1 MDTSRQAKLK
11 LTKSRVFKS
20 EIPYEIITLEDK
32 INGDE
37 YDFNIY
43 DDCDVPFLND
53 KTEMGKVIR
62 KTIIDGDIDDD
73 CATDNEQKE
82 DAKEMMR
89 KELLG
94 AITKYQ
100 QEKKDGTVE
109 CYIKN
114 LNNKRFNHQ

>member
-20 EIPYEIITLEDK
+20 EIPYEIITLEDT